1 MRTHERHVVN
11 ILVTGGAGFI
21 GSHLTASL
29 VADGHNVTVLDNLS
43 TGNLSNLAPIAS
55 AITFVEGDILDA
67 NLVESQ
73 VRRTDLVYHLAAAV
87 GVGNIM
93 ANPLQSIITNT
104 TGTEH
109 VLSSCHRHS
118 ARVVVASTS
127 EIYGKTPK
135 LPMSEDDDR
144 ILGSTAISRWS
155 YSTAKALDEHLA
167 LAYAAEGLKVSIVR
181 YFNSYGPHLD
191 EKGYGSVIANFIRQA
206 RAGEPLTVHG
216 DGLQQRCFT
225 FVADTVQG
233 TILAGTRQ
241 EALGSVFN
249 IGSNFEISIADLAR
263 LIIDTTGS
271 KSTITNVSYEQRYGT
286 SFEDTRRR
294 VPSLDRART
303 VLGYTPTINLAAGL
317 DRTLAWWNLA
327 HA

>member
-1 MRTHERHVVN
+1 MN

-21 GSHLTASL
+21 GSHLVATL
-29 VADGHNVTVLDNLS
+29 VRNGHRLTVVDNLS
-43 TGNLSNLAPIAS
+43 TGNLSNLTTVANEINFIES
-55 AITFVEGDILDA
+55 DILNAD
-67 NLVESQ
+67 LVESE
-73 VRRTDLVYHLAAAV
+73 VRRADLVYHLAAAV

-93 ANPLQSIITNT
+93 ANPLESIITNT

-109 VLSSCHRHS
+109 VLRSCHRHS
-118 ARVVVASTS
+118 TRIVLASTS
-127 EIYGKTPK
+127 EIYGKSPK
-135 LPMSEDDDR
+135 LPMAEDDDR
-144 ILGSTAISRWS
+144 VLGSTAISRWS

-167 LAYAAEGLKVSIVR
+167 FAFATEGLRVSIVR

-206 RAGEPLTVHG
+206 RDGDPLTVHG
-216 DGLQQRCFT
+216 DGLQTRCFT
-225 FVADTVQG
+225 FVADTVRG
-233 TILAGTRQ
+233 TILAGTKD

-263 LIIDTTGS
+263 LIVDKT
-271 KSTITNVSYEQRYGT
+271 KSSSPITNVSYEERYGT

-294 VPSLDRART
+294 VPSLDRARE
-303 VLGYTPTINLAAGL
+303 VLGYTPTIDLSEGL
-317 DRTLAWWNLA
+317 DRTLAWWNLV

>member
-1 MRTHERHVVN
+1 VN

-21 GSHLTASL
+21 GSHLVAAL
-29 VADGHNVTVLDNLS
+29 VHDGHRVTVLDNLS
-43 TGNLSNLAPIAS
+43 TGNLSNLTPVAS
-55 AITFVEGDILDA
+55 EITFVEGDILSAD
-67 NLVESQ
+67 LVESE
-73 VRRTDLVYHLAAAV
+73 VRRADLVYHLAAAV

-93 ANPLQSIITNT
+93 ANPLGSIITNT

-109 VLSSCHRHS
+109 VLRSCHRHS
-118 ARVVVASTS
+118 TRVLLASTS

-135 LPMSEDDDR
+135 LPMAEDDDR

-155 YSTAKALDEHLA
+155 YSTSKALDEHLA
-167 LAYAAEGLKVSIVR
+167 FAFASEGLRVSIVR

-206 RAGEPLTVHG
+206 RDGDPLTVHG
-216 DGLQQRCFT
+216 DGLQTRCFT
-225 FVADTVQG
+225 FVADTVRG
-233 TILAGTRQ
+233 TILAGTKD

-249 IGSNFEISIADLAR
+249 IGSNFEVSIADLAR
-263 LIIDTTGS
+263 LIVDKT
-271 KSTITNVSYEQRYGT
+271 KSSSPITNVSYEQRYGT

-294 VPSLDRART
+294 VPSLDRARD
-303 VLGYTPTINLAAGL
+303 VLGYTPTIDLAEGL
-317 DRTLAWWNLA
+317 DRTLAWWNLV

>member
-1 MRTHERHVVN
+1 MNV
-11 ILVTGGAGFI
+11 LVTGGAGFI
-21 GSHLTASL
+21 GSHLVASL
-29 VADGHNVTVLDNLS
+29 VSSRHGVTVLDNLS
-43 TGNLSNLAPIAS
+43 TGNLSNLTPVISDVA
-55 AITFVEGDILDA
+55 FVEGDILDPD
-67 NLVESQ
+67 LVESH
-73 VRRTDLVYHLAAAV
+73 VRRSELVYHLAAAV

-109 VLSSCHRHS
+109 VLRSCHRHGV
-118 ARVVVASTS
+118 RVVVASTS

-135 LPMSEDDDR
+135 LPMNEDDDR

-167 LAYAAEGLKVSIVR
+167 LAYSSEGLAVSIVR

-206 RAGEPLTVHG
+206 RNGEPLTVHG

-225 FVADTVQG
+225 FVSDTVRG
-233 TILAGTRQ
+233 TILAGTRP

-263 LIIDTTGS
+263 LILDKTKS
-271 KSTITNVSYEQRYGT
+271 SSTITNVSYEQRYGT

-294 VPSLDRART
+294 VPSLDRARD
-303 VLGYTPTINLAAGL
+303 VLGYSPTIDLAEGI

>member
-1 MRTHERHVVN
+1 MNV
-11 ILVTGGAGFI
+11 LVTGGAGFI
-21 GSHLTASL
+21 GSHLVAAL
-29 VADGHNVTVLDNLS
+29 VADGHAVTVLDNLS
-43 TGNLSNLAPIAS
+43 TGNLSNLTPIAPS
-55 AITFVEGDILDA
+55 ISFVEGDILDED
-67 NLVESQ
+67 LVESH
-73 VRRTDLVYHLAAAV
+73 VRRADLVYHLAAAV

-109 VLSSCHRHS
+109 VLRSCHRHLV
-118 ARVVVASTS
+118 RVVVASTS

-144 ILGSTAISRWS
+144 VLGSTAISRWS

-167 LAYAAEGLKVSIVR
+167 LAYGAEGLPVSIVR

-206 RAGEPLTVHG
+206 RSDEPLTVHG

-225 FVADTVQG
+225 FVEDTVRG
-233 TILAGTRQ
+233 TILAGTKP

-249 IGSNFEISIADLAR
+249 IGSNFEISIADLAQ
-263 LIIDTTGS
+263 LILAKTKS
-271 KSTITNVSYEQRYGT
+271 SSTITHVSYEQRYGS

-294 VPSLDRART
+294 VPSLDRARD
-303 VLGYTPTINLAAGL
+303 VLGYSPTVDLSEGL
-317 DRTLAWWNLA
+317 DRTLAWWNTV

>member
-1 MRTHERHVVN
+1 MNV
-11 ILVTGGAGFI
+11 LVTGGAGFI
-21 GSHLTASL
+21 GSHLVAAL
-29 VADGHNVTVLDNLS
+29 VADGHAVTVVDNLS
-43 TGNLSNLAPIAS
+43 TGNLSNLTSVAS
-55 AITFVEGDILDA
+55 AISFIEGDILDA
-67 NLVESQ
+67 DLIESH
-73 VRRTDLVYHLAAAV
+73 VRRADLVYHLAAAV

-109 VLSSCHRHS
+109 VLRSCHRHS
-118 ARVVVASTS
+118 VRVVLASTS

-135 LPMSEDDDR
+135 LPMGEDDDR
-144 ILGSTAISRWS
+144 VLGSTAISRWS

-167 LAYAAEGLKVSIVR
+167 LAYGAEGLPVSVVR

-206 RAGEPLTVHG
+206 RDGEPLTVHG
-216 DGLQQRCFT
+216 DGLQHSCFT
-225 FVADTVQG
+225 FVTDTVRG
-233 TILAGTRQ
+233 TILAGTKP

-263 LIIDTTGS
+263 LILDKT
-271 KSTITNVSYEQRYGT
+271 KSPSTVSHVSYEQRYG
-286 SFEDTRRR
+286 SRFEDTRRR
-294 VPSLDRART
+294 VPSLERART
-303 VLGYTPTINLAAGL
+303 VLGYSPTVELSEGL
-317 DRTLAWWNLA
+317 DRTLAWWNTV

>member
-1 MRTHERHVVN
+1 MN

-21 GSHLTASL
+21 GSHLAATL
-29 VADGHNVTVLDNLS
+29 IRDGHRLTVVDNLS
-43 TGNLSNLAPIAS
+43 TGNLSNLTPVAS
-55 AITFVEGDILDA
+55 DIKFIEGDILNAD
-67 NLVESQ
+67 LVESE
-73 VRRTDLVYHLAAAV
+73 VRRADLVYHLAAAV

-93 ANPLQSIITNT
+93 ANPLESIITNT

-109 VLSSCHRHS
+109 VLRSCHRHS
-118 ARVVVASTS
+118 TRVVLASTS

-135 LPMSEDDDR
+135 LPMAEDDDR

-155 YSTAKALDEHLA
+155 YSTSKALDEHLA
-167 LAYAAEGLKVSIVR
+167 FAFATEGLQVSVVR

-206 RAGEPLTVHG
+206 RDGDPLTVHG
-216 DGLQQRCFT
+216 DGLQTRCFT
-225 FVADTVQG
+225 FVADTVRG
-233 TILAGTRQ
+233 TILAGTKD

-263 LIIDTTGS
+263 LIVDKT
-271 KSTITNVSYEQRYGT
+271 KSSSPITNVSYEQRYGT

-294 VPSLDRART
+294 VPSLDRARQ
-303 VLGYTPTINLAAGL
+303 VLGYTPTIDLAEGL
-317 DRTLAWWNLA
+317 DRTLAWWNLV

>member
-1 MRTHERHVVN
+1 MN

-21 GSHLTASL
+21 GSHLVAAL
-29 VADGHNVTVLDNLS
+29 VHDGHRVTVLDNLS
-43 TGNLSNLAPIAS
+43 TGNLSNLTPIAS
-55 AITFVEGDILDA
+55 EITFVEGDILNAD
-67 NLVESQ
+67 LVESE
-73 VRRTDLVYHLAAAV
+73 VRRADLVYHLAAAV

-93 ANPLQSIITNT
+93 ANPLESIITNT

-109 VLSSCHRHS
+109 VLRSCHRHS
-118 ARVVVASTS
+118 TRVLLASTS

-135 LPMSEDDDR
+135 LPMAEDDDR

-155 YSTAKALDEHLA
+155 YSTSKALDEHLA
-167 LAYAAEGLKVSIVR
+167 FAFATEGLRVSIVR

-206 RAGEPLTVHG
+206 RDGDPLTVHG
-216 DGLQQRCFT
+216 DGLQTRCFT
-225 FVADTVQG
+225 FVADTVRG
-233 TILAGTRQ
+233 TILAGTKD

-249 IGSNFEISIADLAR
+249 IGSNFEVSIADLAR
-263 LIIDTTGS
+263 LIVDKT
-271 KSTITNVSYEQRYGT
+271 KSSSPITNVSYEERYGR

-294 VPSLDRART
+294 VPSLDRARD
-303 VLGYTPTINLAAGL
+303 VLGYSPTIDLSEGL
-317 DRTLAWWNLA
+317 DRTLAWWNLV

>member
-1 MRTHERHVVN
+1 MNV
-11 ILVTGGAGFI
+11 LVTGGAGFI
-21 GSHLTASL
+21 GSHLAASL
-29 VADGHNVTVLDNLS
+29 VADGHAVTVLDNLS
-43 TGNLSNLAPIAS
+43 TGNLSNLTPVS
-55 AITFVEGDILDA
+55 TAITFVEGDILDED
-67 NLVESQ
+67 LVESQ
-73 VRRTDLVYHLAAAV
+73 VRRAHLVYHLAAAV

-109 VLSSCHRHS
+109 VLRACHRHS
-118 ARVVVASTS
+118 VRVVVASTS

-167 LAYAAEGLKVSIVR
+167 LAYATEGLQVSIVR

-225 FVADTVQG
+225 FVADTVRG
-233 TILAGTRQ
+233 TILAGTRT

-249 IGSNFEISIADLAR
+249 VGSNFEISIADLAR
-263 LIIDTTGS
+263 LIIEKTGS
-271 KSTITNVSYEQRYGT
+271 TSHITNVSYEQRYGA

-303 VLGYTPTINLAAGL
+303 VLGYAPTIDLAEGL
-317 DRTLAWWNLA
+317 NRTLAWWNLA
-327 HA
+327 HT

>member
-1 MRTHERHVVN
+1 MN

-21 GSHLTASL
+21 GSHLVAKL
-29 VADGHNVTVLDNLS
+29 IADGNHVTVLDNLS
-43 TGNLSNLAPIAS
+43 TGNLSNLTPVAS
-55 AITFVEGDILDA
+55 DITFIKGDILDA
-67 NLVESQ
+67 DLVESE
-73 VRRTDLVYHLAAAV
+73 VRRAELVYHLAAAV

-93 ANPLQSIITNT
+93 ANPLESIITNT

-109 VLSSCHRHS
+109 VLRSCHRHS
-118 ARVVVASTS
+118 ARVVLASTS

-135 LPMSEDDDR
+135 LPMMEDDDR

-155 YSTAKALDEHLA
+155 YSTSKALDEHLA
-167 LAYAAEGLKVSIVR
+167 FAFATEGLRVSIVR

-206 RAGEPLTVHG
+206 RDGDPLTVHG
-216 DGLQQRCFT
+216 DGLQTRCFT
-225 FVADTVQG
+225 FVADTVRG
-233 TILAGTRQ
+233 TMLAGTKD

-263 LIIDTTGS
+263 LIVGKT
-271 KSTITNVSYEQRYGT
+271 KSSSPITNVSYEQRYGT

-294 VPSLDRART
+294 VPSLDRAQN
-303 VLGYTPTINLAAGL
+303 VLGYSPTIDLAEGL
-317 DRTLAWWNLA
+317 DRTLAWWNLV

>member
-1 MRTHERHVVN
+1 MNV
-11 ILVTGGAGFI
+11 LVTGGAGFI
-21 GSHLTASL
+21 GSHLVAAL
-29 VADGHNVTVLDNLS
+29 VADGHAVTVLDNLS
-43 TGNLSNLAPIAS
+43 TGNLSNLTPIAS
-55 AITFVEGDILDA
+55 AITFVEGDILDED
-67 NLVESQ
+67 LVESH
-73 VRRTDLVYHLAAAV
+73 VRRADLVYHLAAAV

-109 VLSSCHRHS
+109 VLRSCHRHLV
-118 ARVVVASTS
+118 RVVVASTS

-144 ILGSTAISRWS
+144 VLGSTAISRWS

-167 LAYAAEGLKVSIVR
+167 LAYGAEGLPVSIVR

-206 RAGEPLTVHG
+206 RSGEPLTVHG

-225 FVADTVQG
+225 FVEDTVRG
-233 TILAGTRQ
+233 TILAGTKP

-249 IGSNFEISIADLAR
+249 IGSNFEISIADLAQ
-263 LIIDTTGS
+263 LILDKT
-271 KSTITNVSYEQRYGT
+271 KSSSTVTHVSYEQRYGS

-294 VPSLDRART
+294 VPSLDRARD
-303 VLGYTPTINLAAGL
+303 VLGYSPTVDLSEGL
-317 DRTLAWWNLA
+317 DRTLAWWNTV

>member
-1 MRTHERHVVN
+1 MNV
-11 ILVTGGAGFI
+11 LVTGGAGFI

-43 TGNLSNLAPIAS
+43 TGNLSNLTPVS
-55 AITFVEGDILDA
+55 TAITFVEGDILDED
-67 NLVESQ
+67 LVESQ
-73 VRRTDLVYHLAAAV
+73 VRRAHLVYHLAAAV

-109 VLSSCHRHS
+109 VLRACHRHS
-118 ARVVVASTS
+118 VRVVVASTS

-167 LAYAAEGLKVSIVR
+167 LAYATEGLQVSIVR

-225 FVADTVQG
+225 FVADTVRG
-233 TILAGTRQ
+233 TILAGTRT

-249 IGSNFEISIADLAR
+249 VGSNFEISIADLAR
-263 LIIDTTGS
+263 LIIDKAGS
-271 KSTITNVSYEQRYGT
+271 TSHITNVSYEQRYGA

-303 VLGYTPTINLAAGL
+303 VLGYAPTIDLAEGL

-327 HA
+327 HT

>member
-1 MRTHERHVVN
+1 MNV
-11 ILVTGGAGFI
+11 LVTGGAGFI
-21 GSHLTASL
+21 GSHLVAAL
-29 VADGHNVTVLDNLS
+29 VADGHAVTVLDNLS
-43 TGNLSNLAPIAS
+43 TGNLSNLTPIAPS
-55 AITFVEGDILDA
+55 ISFVEGDILNED
-67 NLVESQ
+67 LVESN
-73 VRRTDLVYHLAAAV
+73 VRRADLVYHLAAAV

-109 VLSSCHRHS
+109 VLRSCHRHLV
-118 ARVVVASTS
+118 RVVVASTS

-144 ILGSTAISRWS
+144 VLGSTAISRWS

-167 LAYAAEGLKVSIVR
+167 LAYGTEGLPVSIVR

-225 FVADTVQG
+225 FVEDTVRG
-233 TILAGTRQ
+233 TILAGTKP

-249 IGSNFEISIADLAR
+249 IGSNFEISIADLAQ
-263 LIIDTTGS
+263 LILDKTQS
-271 KSTITNVSYEQRYGT
+271 SSTVTHVSYEQRYGS

-294 VPSLDRART
+294 VPSLDRARD
-303 VLGYTPTINLAAGL
+303 VLGYLPTVDLSEGL
-317 DRTLAWWNLA
+317 ERTLAWWNTV

>member
-1 MRTHERHVVN
+1 MNV
-11 ILVTGGAGFI
+11 LVTGGAGFI
-21 GSHLTASL
+21 GSHLVATL
-29 VADGHNVTVLDNLS
+29 VADGHAVTVLDNLS
-43 TGNLSNLAPIAS
+43 TGNLSNLTPIAS
-55 AITFVEGDILDA
+55 SIAFVEGDILDED
-67 NLVESQ
+67 LVESH
-73 VRRTDLVYHLAAAV
+73 VRRADLVYHLAAAV

-109 VLSSCHRHS
+109 VLRSCHRHLV
-118 ARVVVASTS
+118 RVVVASTS

-144 ILGSTAISRWS
+144 VLGSTAISRWS

-167 LAYAAEGLKVSIVR
+167 LAYGAEGLPVSIVR

-206 RAGEPLTVHG
+206 RSDEPLTVHG

-225 FVADTVQG
+225 FVEDTVRG
-233 TILAGTRQ
+233 TILAGTKP

-249 IGSNFEISIADLAR
+249 IGSNFEISIADLAQ
-263 LIIDTTGS
+263 LILAKTKS
-271 KSTITNVSYEQRYGT
+271 SSTITHVSYEQRYGS

-294 VPSLDRART
+294 VPSLDRARD
-303 VLGYTPTINLAAGL
+303 VLGYSPTVDLSEGL
-317 DRTLAWWNLA
+317 DRTLAWWNTV

>member
-1 MRTHERHVVN
+1 MN

-21 GSHLTASL
+21 GSHLVASL
-29 VADGHNVTVLDNLS
+29 VGDGHRVTVLDNLS
-43 TGNLSNLAPIAS
+43 TGNLSNLTPVSKEIS
-55 AITFVEGDILDA
+55 FIEGDILNAD
-67 NLVESQ
+67 LVESE
-73 VRRTDLVYHLAAAV
+73 VRRADLVYHLAAAV

-93 ANPLQSIITNT
+93 ANPLESIITNT

-109 VLSSCHRHS
+109 VLRSCHRHS
-118 ARVVVASTS
+118 TRVVLASTS

-155 YSTAKALDEHLA
+155 YSTSKALDEHLA
-167 LAYAAEGLKVSIVR
+167 FAFATEGLKVSIVR

-206 RAGEPLTVHG
+206 RDGDPLTVHG
-216 DGLQQRCFT
+216 DGLQTRCFT
-225 FVADTVQG
+225 FVADTVRG
-233 TILAGTRQ
+233 TILAGTKD

-249 IGSNFEISIADLAR
+249 IGSNFEVSIADLAR
-263 LIIDTTGS
+263 LIIDKT
-271 KSTITNVSYEQRYGT
+271 KSSSVITNISYEQRYGT

-294 VPSLDRART
+294 VPSLDRARE
-303 VLGYTPTINLAAGL
+303 VLGYVPTIDLAEGL
-317 DRTLAWWNLA
+317 DRTLAWWNTV

>member
-1 MRTHERHVVN
+1 VN

-21 GSHLTASL
+21 GSHLVATL
-29 VADGHNVTVLDNLS
+29 VRDGHRLTVVDNLS
-43 TGNLSNLAPIAS
+43 TGNLSNLTPVANDINF
-55 AITFVEGDILDA
+55 IEGDILHAD
-67 NLVESQ
+67 LVESE
-73 VRRTDLVYHLAAAV
+73 VRRADLVYHLAAAV

-93 ANPLQSIITNT
+93 ANPLESIITNT

-109 VLSSCHRHS
+109 VLRSCHRHS
-118 ARVVVASTS
+118 TRVVLASTS

-135 LPMSEDDDR
+135 LPMAEDDDR

-167 LAYAAEGLKVSIVR
+167 FAFATEGLRVSIVR

-206 RAGEPLTVHG
+206 RDGDPLTVHG
-216 DGLQQRCFT
+216 DGLQTRCFT
-225 FVADTVQG
+225 FVADTVRG
-233 TILAGTRQ
+233 TILAGTKD

-249 IGSNFEISIADLAR
+249 IGSNFEVSIADLAR
-263 LIIDTTGS
+263 LIVDKT
-271 KSTITNVSYEQRYGT
+271 KSSSLITNVSYEERYGT
-286 SFEDTRRR
+286 NFEDTRRR
-294 VPSLDRART
+294 VPSLDRARN
-303 VLGYTPTINLAAGL
+303 VLGYSPTIDLSEGL
-317 DRTLAWWNLA
+317 DRTLAWWNLV

>member
-1 MRTHERHVVN
+1 MNV
-11 ILVTGGAGFI
+11 LVTGGAGFI
-21 GSHLTASL
+21 GSHLVASL
-29 VADGHNVTVLDNLS
+29 VSSRHGVTVLDNLS
-43 TGNLSNLAPIAS
+43 TGNLSNLTPVISDVA
-55 AITFVEGDILDA
+55 FVEGDILDPD
-67 NLVESQ
+67 LVESH
-73 VRRTDLVYHLAAAV
+73 VRRSDLVYHLAAAV

-109 VLSSCHRHS
+109 VLRSCYRHGV
-118 ARVVVASTS
+118 RVVVASTS

-167 LAYAAEGLKVSIVR
+167 FAYSSEGLAVSIVR

-206 RAGEPLTVHG
+206 RNGEPLTVHG

-225 FVADTVQG
+225 FVSDTVRG
-233 TILAGTRQ
+233 TILAGTRR

-263 LIIDTTGS
+263 LILDKTKS
-271 KSTITNVSYEQRYGT
+271 SSTITNVSYEQRYGT

-294 VPSLDRART
+294 VPSLDRARD
-303 VLGYTPTINLAAGL
+303 VLGYSPTIDLAEGI

>member
-1 MRTHERHVVN
+1 VN

-21 GSHLTASL
+21 GSHLVAKL
-29 VADGHNVTVLDNLS
+29 IADGNHVTVLDNLS
-43 TGNLSNLAPIAS
+43 TGNLSNLTPVAS
-55 AITFVEGDILDA
+55 DITFIKGDILDA
-67 NLVESQ
+67 DLVESE
-73 VRRTDLVYHLAAAV
+73 VRRAELVYHLAAAV

-93 ANPLQSIITNT
+93 ANPLESIITNT

-109 VLSSCHRHS
+109 VLRSCHRHS
-118 ARVVVASTS
+118 ARVVLASTS

-135 LPMSEDDDR
+135 LPMMEDDDR

-155 YSTAKALDEHLA
+155 YSTSKALDEHLA
-167 LAYAAEGLKVSIVR
+167 FAFATEGLRVSIVR

-206 RAGEPLTVHG
+206 RDGDPLTVHG
-216 DGLQQRCFT
+216 DGLQTRCFT
-225 FVADTVQG
+225 FVADTVRG
-233 TILAGTRQ
+233 TMLAGTKD

-263 LIIDTTGS
+263 LIVGKT
-271 KSTITNVSYEQRYGT
+271 KSSSPITNVSYEQRYGT

-294 VPSLDRART
+294 VPSLDRAQN
-303 VLGYTPTINLAAGL
+303 VLGYSPTIDLAEGL
-317 DRTLAWWNLA
+317 DRTLAWWNLV

>member
-1 MRTHERHVVN
+1 MNV
-11 ILVTGGAGFI
+11 LVTGGAGFI
-21 GSHLTASL
+21 GSHLVASL
-29 VADGHNVTVLDNLS
+29 VSSRHGVTVLDNLS
-43 TGNLSNLAPIAS
+43 TGNLSNLTPVISDVA
-55 AITFVEGDILDA
+55 FVEGDILDPD
-67 NLVESQ
+67 LVESH
-73 VRRTDLVYHLAAAV
+73 VRRSDLVYHLAAAV

-109 VLSSCHRHS
+109 VLRSCHRHGV
-118 ARVVVASTS
+118 RVVVASTS

-167 LAYAAEGLKVSIVR
+167 FAYGSEGLAVSIVR

-206 RAGEPLTVHG
+206 RNGEPLTVHG

-225 FVADTVQG
+225 FVSDTVRG
-233 TILAGTRQ
+233 TILAGTRP

-263 LIIDTTGS
+263 LILDKTKS
-271 KSTITNVSYEQRYGT
+271 SSTITNVSYEQRYGT

-294 VPSLDRART
+294 VPSLDRARD
-303 VLGYTPTINLAAGL
+303 VLGYSPTIDLAEGI

-327 HA
+327 YA

>member
-1 MRTHERHVVN
+1 VN

-21 GSHLTASL
+21 GSHLVATL
-29 VADGHNVTVLDNLS
+29 VRDGHRLTVVDNLS
-43 TGNLSNLAPIAS
+43 TGNLSNLTLVANDIKF
-55 AITFVEGDILDA
+55 IEGDILNAD
-67 NLVESQ
+67 LVESE
-73 VRRTDLVYHLAAAV
+73 VRRADLVYHLAAAV

-93 ANPLQSIITNT
+93 ANPLESIITNT

-109 VLSSCHRHS
+109 VLRSCHRHS
-118 ARVVVASTS
+118 TRVVLASTS

-135 LPMSEDDDR
+135 LPMAEDDDR

-155 YSTAKALDEHLA
+155 YSTSKALDEHLA
-167 LAYAAEGLKVSIVR
+167 FAFATEGLRVSIVR

-206 RAGEPLTVHG
+206 RDGDPLTVHG
-216 DGLQQRCFT
+216 DGFQTRCFT
-225 FVADTVQG
+225 FVADTVRG
-233 TILAGTRQ
+233 TILAGTKD

-249 IGSNFEISIADLAR
+249 IGSNFEVSIADLAR
-263 LIIDTTGS
+263 LIVDKT
-271 KSTITNVSYEQRYGT
+271 KSSSPITNVSYEQRYGT

-294 VPSLDRART
+294 VPSLDRARE
-303 VLGYTPTINLAAGL
+303 VLGYTPTINLSEGL
-317 DRTLAWWNLA
+317 DRTLAWWNLV

>member
-1 MRTHERHVVN
+1 MN

-21 GSHLTASL
+21 GSHLVAAL
-29 VADGHNVTVLDNLS
+29 VADGHTVTVLDNLS
-43 TGNLSNLAPIAS
+43 TGHLSNLTPVAPSIS
-55 AITFVEGDILDA
+55 FIKGDILDDD
-67 NLVESQ
+67 LVESHI
-73 VRRTDLVYHLAAAV
+73 RRADLVYHLAAAV

-109 VLSSCHRHS
+109 VLRSCHRHLV
-118 ARVVVASTS
+118 RVVVASTS

-144 ILGSTAISRWS
+144 VLGSTAISRWS

-167 LAYAAEGLKVSIVR
+167 LAYGAEGLPVSIVR

-191 EKGYGSVIANFIRQA
+191 EKGYGSVIANFVRQA
-206 RAGEPLTVHG
+206 RSGDPLTVHG

-225 FVADTVQG
+225 FVEDTVRG
-233 TILAGTRQ
+233 TILAGTKP

-249 IGSNFEISIADLAR
+249 IGSNFETSIADLAQ
-263 LIIDTTGS
+263 LILT
-271 KSTITNVSYEQRYGT
+271 KTNSSSAVTHVSYEQRYGT

-294 VPSLDRART
+294 VPSLDRARA
-303 VLGYTPTINLAAGL
+303 VLGYSPTVDLSDGL
-317 DRTLAWWNLA
+317 DRTLAWWNTV

>member
-1 MRTHERHVVN
+1 MNV
-11 ILVTGGAGFI
+11 LVTGGAGFI
-21 GSHLTASL
+21 GSHLVAAL
-29 VADGHNVTVLDNLS
+29 VADGHAVTVLDNLS
-43 TGNLSNLAPIAS
+43 TGNLSNLTPIAS
-55 AITFVEGDILDA
+55 SIAFVEGDILDED
-67 NLVESQ
+67 LVESH
-73 VRRTDLVYHLAAAV
+73 VRRADLVYHLAAAV

-109 VLSSCHRHS
+109 VLRSCHRHLV
-118 ARVVVASTS
+118 RVVVASTS

-144 ILGSTAISRWS
+144 VLGSTAISRWS

-167 LAYAAEGLKVSIVR
+167 LAYGAEGLPVSIVR

-206 RAGEPLTVHG
+206 RSDEPLTVHG

-225 FVADTVQG
+225 FVEDTVRG
-233 TILAGTRQ
+233 TILAGTKP

-249 IGSNFEISIADLAR
+249 IGSNFEISIADLAQ
-263 LIIDTTGS
+263 LILDKTKS
-271 KSTITNVSYEQRYGT
+271 SSTITHVSYEQRYGS

-294 VPSLDRART
+294 VPSLDRARD
-303 VLGYTPTINLAAGL
+303 VLGYSPTVDLSEGL
-317 DRTLAWWNLA
+317 DRTLAWWNTV

>member
-1 MRTHERHVVN
+1 MN

-73 VRRTDLVYHLAAAV
+73 VLRADLVYHLAAAV

-93 ANPLQSIITNT
+93 ANPLRSIITNT

-167 LAYAAEGLKVSIVR
+167 LAYAVEGLKVSIVR

-225 FVADTVQG
+225 FVADTVRG

-271 KSTITNVSYEQRYGT
+271 TSTITNVSYEQRYGT

-303 VLGYTPTINLAAGL
+303 VLGYTPTINLAEGL

-327 HA
+327 HT

>member
-1 MRTHERHVVN
+1 VN

-21 GSHLTASL
+21 GSHLVATL
-29 VADGHNVTVLDNLS
+29 VRNGHRLTVVDNLS
-43 TGNLSNLAPIAS
+43 TGNLSNLTTVANEINFIES
-55 AITFVEGDILDA
+55 DILNAD
-67 NLVESQ
+67 LVESE
-73 VRRTDLVYHLAAAV
+73 VRRADLVYHLAAAV

-93 ANPLQSIITNT
+93 ANPLESIITNT

-109 VLSSCHRHS
+109 VLRSCHRHS
-118 ARVVVASTS
+118 TRIVLASTS
-127 EIYGKTPK
+127 EIYGKSPK
-135 LPMSEDDDR
+135 LPMAEDDDR
-144 ILGSTAISRWS
+144 VLGSTAISRWS

-167 LAYAAEGLKVSIVR
+167 FAFATEGLRVSIVR

-206 RAGEPLTVHG
+206 RDGDPLTVHG
-216 DGLQQRCFT
+216 DGLQTRCFT
-225 FVADTVQG
+225 FVADTVRG
-233 TILAGTRQ
+233 TILAGTKD

-263 LIIDTTGS
+263 LIVDKT
-271 KSTITNVSYEQRYGT
+271 KSSSPITNVSYEERYGT

-294 VPSLDRART
+294 VPSLDRARE
-303 VLGYTPTINLAAGL
+303 VLGYTPTIDLSEGL
-317 DRTLAWWNLA
+317 DRTLAWWNLV

>member
-1 MRTHERHVVN
+1 MNV
-11 ILVTGGAGFI
+11 LVTGGAGFI
-21 GSHLTASL
+21 GSNLVAAL
-29 VADGHNVTVLDNLS
+29 VADGHAVTVLDNLS
-43 TGNLSNLAPIAS
+43 TGNLSNLTQIAS
-55 AITFVEGDILDA
+55 SITFVEGDILDED
-67 NLVESQ
+67 LVESH
-73 VRRTDLVYHLAAAV
+73 VRRADLVYHLAAAV

-93 ANPLQSIITNT
+93 ANPLPSIITNT

-109 VLSSCHRHS
+109 VLRSCHRHLV
-118 ARVVVASTS
+118 RVVVASTS

-144 ILGSTAISRWS
+144 VLGSTAISRWS

-167 LAYAAEGLKVSIVR
+167 LAYGTEGLPVSIVR

-225 FVADTVQG
+225 FVEDTVRG
-233 TILAGTRQ
+233 TILAGTKP
-241 EALGSVFN
+241 EALGLVFN
-249 IGSNFEISIADLAR
+249 VGSNFEISIADLAQ
-263 LIIDTTGS
+263 LILDKTQS
-271 KSTITNVSYEQRYGT
+271 SSTVTHVSYEQRYGS

-294 VPSLDRART
+294 VPSLDRARD
-303 VLGYTPTINLAAGL
+303 VLGYSPTVNLSEGL
-317 DRTLAWWNLA
+317 EQTLAWWSTV
-327 HA
+327 HT

>member
-1 MRTHERHVVN
+1 MNV
-11 ILVTGGAGFI
+11 LVTGGAGFI
-21 GSHLTASL
+21 GSHLVAAL
-29 VADGHNVTVLDNLS
+29 VADGHAVTVLDNLS
-43 TGNLSNLAPIAS
+43 TGNLSNLTPIAS
-55 AITFVEGDILDA
+55 SITFVEGDILNED
-67 NLVESQ
+67 LVESH
-73 VRRTDLVYHLAAAV
+73 VRRADLVYHLAAAV

-109 VLSSCHRHS
+109 VLRSCHRHLV
-118 ARVVVASTS
+118 RVVVASTS
-127 EIYGKTPK
+127 EIYGKTPQ

-144 ILGSTAISRWS
+144 VLGSTAISRWS

-167 LAYAAEGLKVSIVR
+167 LAYGTEGLPVSIVR

-225 FVADTVQG
+225 FVEDTGRG
-233 TILAGTRQ
+233 TILAGTKP
-241 EALGSVFN
+241 EALGLVFN
-249 IGSNFEISIADLAR
+249 IGSNFEISIVDLAQ
-263 LIIDTTGS
+263 LILDKTRS
-271 KSTITNVSYEQRYGT
+271 SSTVTHVSYEQRYGS

-294 VPSLDRART
+294 VPSLDRARD
-303 VLGYTPTINLAAGL
+303 VLGYSPTVDLSEGL
-317 DRTLAWWNLA
+317 DRTLAWWNTV

>member
-1 MRTHERHVVN
+1 MN

-21 GSHLTASL
+21 GSHLAATL
-29 VADGHNVTVLDNLS
+29 IRDGHRLTVVDNLS
-43 TGNLSNLAPIAS
+43 TGNLSNLTPVAS
-55 AITFVEGDILDA
+55 DINFIEGDILNAD
-67 NLVESQ
+67 LVESE
-73 VRRTDLVYHLAAAV
+73 VRRADLVYHLAAAV

-93 ANPLQSIITNT
+93 ANPLESIITNT

-109 VLSSCHRHS
+109 VLRSCHRHS
-118 ARVVVASTS
+118 TRVVLASTS

-135 LPMSEDDDR
+135 LPMAEDDDR

-155 YSTAKALDEHLA
+155 YSTSKALDEHLA
-167 LAYAAEGLKVSIVR
+167 FAFATEGLRVSIVR

-206 RAGEPLTVHG
+206 RDGDPLTVHG
-216 DGLQQRCFT
+216 DGLQTRCFT
-225 FVADTVQG
+225 FVADTVRG
-233 TILAGTRQ
+233 TILAGTKN

-249 IGSNFEISIADLAR
+249 IGSNFEISIANLAR
-263 LIIDTTGS
+263 LIVDKT
-271 KSTITNVSYEQRYGT
+271 KSSSPITNVSYEERYGR

-294 VPSLDRART
+294 VPSLDRARD
-303 VLGYTPTINLAAGL
+303 VLDYSPTIDLSEGL
-317 DRTLAWWNLA
+317 DRTLAWWNLV